1 MCIPPLYS
9 GNDDGDSGDTDD
21 GDEKESPSENEIEST
36 KPAAI
41 HAAINIFYLYSY
53 SAECMDVVCFVSP
66 LLVGSFNTHRA
77 LSTVLFNVSASEMA
91 RASAA
96 ESCFAWWR
104 SKLRFV
110 SICKHLVS
118 CYMYSVPEVTSNDT
132 RAHSKHTH
140 FAN

>member
-1 MCIPPLYS
+1 MVRFVYRLSVASWFIRHC
-9 GNDDGDSGDTDD
+9 
-21 GDEKESPSENEIEST
+21 
-36 KPAAI
+36 AAR
-41 HAAINIFYLYSY
+41 HQ
-53 SAECMDVVCFVSP
+53 
-66 LLVGSFNTHRA
+66 SFDA
-77 LSTVLFNVSASEMA
+77 GASEI
-91 RASAA
+91 ASIRSA

-140 FAN
+140 FANQQKHSVFDVFTAIYVKLFVVRLFPFNLTVKIKTTTKNKLTRNSK